1 MTFALIILVPLVVI
15 TLLIYFKSTPKYID
29 IRTRTIYNSVIFTI
43 SLFGCFTVCLYT
55 YFTTGQSVD
64 RAWWP
69 IFAVFGSLLVFA
81 IVLIIGGLF
90 RNFVIFKKNPKDS

>member
-1 MTFALIILVPLVVI
+1 MILSLIILVPLILI
-15 TLLIYFKSTPKYID
+15 TLRIYFKKTPKHID
-29 IRTRTIYNSVIFTI
+29 KRTSTIYNFVIFTL
-43 SLFGCFTVCLYT
+43 SLIACFIVWLYT

-69 IFAVFGSLLVFA
+69 ILAGLGSLFVFF

-90 RNFVIFKKNPKDS
+90 RNFIMFRKSAIEK